1 MELDYV
7 HFLFIGSLVV
17 STLALVNLTYILSS
31 SGSSV
36 LVTSS
41 LTSVGVMG
49 LASLVLGLFV
59 VEDAIEKT
67 SETV

>member
-1 MELDYV
+1 MDLDYV
-7 HFLFIGSLVV
+7 HFLFVGSLVV
-17 STLALVNLTYILSS
+17 ALLSLVNLAYILSS
-31 SGSSV
+31 AGSSV

-41 LTSVGVMG
+41 ITSVGVMG